1 MSAMPKPIEWAP
13 PRPMSPVAQ
22 WVLPQYGMQEMYS
35 GDAWAVLKRYQWS
48 QYEPTLVTVTDS
60 RDAAIGFVK
69 LLQESDV

>member
-1 MSAMPKPIEWAP
+1 MSTMPKPIEWVPSKKRTPLAN
-13 PRPMSPVAQ
+13 
-22 WVLPQYGMQEMYS
+22 WICPQYGVQEMYS